1 MEILRER
8 EVLLVLFLGR
18 LDVIMKNLYHNGCMK
33 AQHPSWKNLP
43 ILKKM
48 TKYLW
53 WKTPE
58 EALEKP
64 EQIVS
69 QVMNIGDYSDV
80 CLLAHEIG
88 DQGLREVLQQAEAGE
103 FEERSWYYWHYRL
116 GLGAKKKFHQCHLE
130 PFCHCHDARL
140 STAFENSSQGTA
152 TTLGATSAIFMEEI

>member
-69 QVMNIGDYSDV
+69 
-80 CLLAHEIG
+80 L
-88 DQGLREVLQQAEAGE
+88 
-103 FEERSWYYWHYRL
+103 
-116 GLGAKKKFHQCHLE
+116 K
-130 PFCHCHDARL
+130 
-140 STAFENSSQGTA
+140 SSQ
-152 TTLGATSAIFMEEI
+152 LSV